1 MQKVLITLTLS
12 MTLIGGGCTSPTERQ
27 EIVYRPSLL
36 ERLPFVYKMEVQQGN
51 IVTQEMV
58 DDLQPGMSRRQVRF
72 LLGTPLMVDVFHQD
86 RWDYVYT
93 MRRGREPM
101 EQKRVSLHFT
111 DAALVRV
118 EGDLRPDPV
127 RAAAASPQESLVQ
140 VPDFEE
146 KTGLLNRT
154 LRTIGLDPAE

>member
-12 MTLIGGGCTSPTERQ
+12 MTLIGGACTSPTERQ

-58 DDLQPGMSRRQVRF
+58 DSLQPGMSKRQVRF
-72 LLGTPLMVDVFHQD
+72 LLGTPLLVDVFHQD

-93 MRRGREPM
+93 MRRGRQPM
-101 EQKRVSLHFT
+101 ERNRVSLHFA

-118 EGDLRPDPV
+118 EGDMRPDPL
-127 RAAAASPQESLVQ
+127 RAAAASRQESLVQ